1 MYIYDA
7 RPLALIVMDK
17 GRDGA
22 QNYDFGPFFDVDF
35 FETFFCEVDKS
46 FVWVL
51 LIDDPTRIMKI
62 NLSTKDV
69 MFMKRRLVVWRPE
82 MFQ

>member
-35 FETFFCEVDKS
+35 FETFFVKS
-46 FVWVL
+46 TNL
-51 LIDDPTRIMKI
+51 L
-62 NLSTKDV
+62 
-69 MFMKRRLVVWRPE
+69 FE
-82 MFQ
+82 YC

>member
-46 FVWVL
+46 FV
-51 LIDDPTRIMKI
+51 
-62 NLSTKDV
+62 
-69 MFMKRRLVVWRPE
+69 
-82 MFQ
+82 